1 MAERL
6 SAEALSDLLAKG
18 GSVLLDFYS
27 DSCLPCKRMSPLL
40 AQLEEQYPAVQFG
53 RINVAHEKELAEQ
66 YGVKTV
72 PTLVYIRNGQE
83 AARTSGVQ
91 TRTAME
97 TQLKELLQES
107 K

>member
-6 SAEALSDLLAKG
+6 NGETLSAVLEKG
-18 GSVLLDFYS
+18 GAALLDFYS

-53 RINVAHEKELAEQ
+53 KINVAHEKALAEQ

-72 PTLVYIRNGQE
+72 PTLVYIRDGQE
-83 AARTSGVQ
+83 VTRTSGVQ
-91 TRTAME
+91 TRAAIE
-97 TQLKELLQES
+97 AQLEQLL
-107 K
+107 